1 MALIINQNVPAFD
14 LTMISRGDCIRIR
27 RATDTT
33 ARNGIVT
40 RATESLI
47 EVLFSNVQNNATSF
61 LQLTAGDVAI
71 GVWEIWWTTDFQ
83 TINYNPPAAVGGG
96 TGV

>member
-1 MALIINQNVPAFD
+1 MALITNVSVPKFDQTVIN
-14 LTMISRGDCIRIR
+14 RGDAIRVR

-40 RATESLI
+40 RITDTMI
-47 EVLFSNVQNNATSF
+47 EILVSNVQNNATSF
-61 LQLTAGDVAI
+61 MQVAAGDVAI

-83 TINYNPPAAVGGG
+83 TINYNPAAVVGGP
-96 TGV
+96 